1 MSLARISS
9 RYAKSLL
16 DFAIEQDKL
25 ERIYQD
31 ILQLKI
37 AVSVRD
43 FVLLCKSPIVQ
54 PGKKAQV
61 FNLLFKDNF
70 DPITFGFFNIL
81 LKKGREAFV
90 PEIVEEFIS
99 QYEAIRKITRVTL
112 TTATP
117 LDEKV
122 IRNIKEKLAAATATR
137 ENIELE
143 TKIKP
148 SLIGG
153 FVLEFDD
160 KLYDASVAHRLLLMR
175 KAFKE
180 NDSIKSN

>member
-16 DFAIEQDKL
+16 DFALEQDKL

-31 ILQLKI
+31 MLQLKA

-54 PGKKAQV
+54 PGKKEQV
-61 FNLLFKDNF
+61 FNVLFKDRF
-70 DPITFGFFNIL
+70 DPVTFGFFNIL
-81 LKKGREAFV
+81 LKKGREAYV
-90 PEIVEEFIS
+90 PEIVDQFMS

-112 TTATP
+112 STATP
-117 LDEKV
+117 LDEQV
-122 IRNIKEKLAAATATR
+122 IRKIKEKLAAAKSTR

-143 TKIKP
+143 TQIKP
-148 SLIGG
+148 ALIGG

-160 KLYDASVAHRLLLMR
+160 KLYDASVAHRLQQMR

-180 NDSIKSN
+180 NDSIKSI